1 MTASMPLMSLDL
13 RGRAMRAQIDL
24 VTLPNIGERVVLTFH
39 TPTGEDPLFYPVP
52 LMPCDARALAKALE
66 AASFS

>member
-1 MTASMPLMSLDL
+1 MSVTMSIDI
-13 RGRAMRAQIDL
+13 RGRAMQAKVEL
-24 VTLPNIGERVVLTFH
+24 VNLPNIGERVVLTFH
-39 TPTGEDPLFYPVP
+39 TPEGEDPLFYPVP